1 MPAPYSADLRSR
13 VIDLLNQN
21 KTQMFISNLLNIST
35 KTIQRWMKLYN
46 DTGNLS
52 PKKPTS
58 TRPRRVAYEKI
69 IEYIDQNPGLT
80 QDEIGS
86 IFGIQDVWYVIKK
99 MNYTYKKTF
108 LVRGEKGRFEKRVQ
122 RKDQSNPN

>member
-1 MPAPYSADLRSR
+1 M
-13 VIDLLNQN
+13 VEI
-21 KTQMFISNLLNIST
+21 TQKN
-35 KTIQRWMKLYN
+35 
-46 DTGNLS
+46 GNLS
-52 PKKPTS
+52 PKKPTV
-58 TRPRRVAYEKI
+58 TKPRRVAYEKI

-108 LVRGEKGRFEKRVQ
+108 QLRGEKGRFEKRVQ